1 MKLIS
6 FKAQKIIMFV
16 PYVNIIN
23 MYIYLYNCKQMNI
36 HRLGFPKA
44 LLIVFANALPL
55 LILGTIVDSAF
66 ALPAHILTVLS
77 NVNAYLV
84 PLLIGRGLIKY
95 QQQLLDEVSR
105 SE

>member
-1 MKLIS
+1 
-6 FKAQKIIMFV
+6 MFI

-23 MYIYLYNCKQMNI
+23 LFIYLYNCRQMNI
-36 HRLGFPKA
+36 YRFGFPRA

-55 LILGTIVDSAF
+55 LIVGTIVDSIF
-66 ALPAHILTVLS
+66 ELPAQIATIWS

-95 QQQLLDEVSR
+95 QQQLIDEV
-105 SE
+105 